1 MCSGDD
7 RYQVPR
13 IHFNVLAI
21 KVNNK
26 EQKKEYFQLS
36 SPYDNQPTFFGG
48 GRGRGE
54 GGAVGGKK
62 TKFYLQKIIRIL
74 RYLIVFLSQWERTKF
89 NDQ

>member
-48 GRGRGE
+48 GEE
-54 GGAVGGKK
+54 GGREG
-62 TKFYLQKIIRIL
+62 
-74 RYLIVFLSQWERTKF
+74 QWEGKRQNSIYKK
-89 NDQ
+89 